1 MRGIVF
7 FMVLTAACGGSTVDN
22 DGGADG
28 GGTDAIVGGDSPTQD
43 SVVPDVFAQQY
54 DNIVG
59 KACTTDK
66 DCLVPNGPGL
76 ARCSNTVF
84 NGEDFFPTA
93 VCVLPSCKPVTNNS
107 AVHFCDG
114 PDDPSSPGICVT
126 SGTSGSVCLPKCTYD
141 KQGGAPKGCVG
152 KDVCNSYPITVAAGI
167 GYCFGGCTQDGDC
180 QDGQK
185 CQTDRG
191 WCLPGV
197 TPPTKT
203 VGTACTSSDSSSLV
217 CNCLYGTN
225 NTGYCSE
232 FCIVGQT
239 TCPTGY
245 TCDSLELR
253 VSGYGAPNPGM
264 AGYCTATCSGD
275 GGTCT
280 STNATCTN
288 VFASGPDCIPP

>member
-1 MRGIVF
+1 MRGIALLFLV
-7 FMVLTAACGGSTVDN
+7 AACGGSTVDT
-22 DGGADG
+22 DGGVDGGGADG
-28 GGTDAIVGGDSPTQD
+28 LAYDSPTQSD

-54 DNIVG
+54 DDIVG

-66 DCLVPNGPGL
+66 DCFVANGPGL

-93 VCVLPSCKPVTNNS
+93 VCVLPSCSPVTNNN

-114 PDDPSSPGICVT
+114 PDLPVSPGICVT

-141 KQGGAPKGCVG
+141 KQGGAPQGCVG
-152 KDVCNSYPITVAAGI
+152 KDACNAYATTAAAGV

-197 TPPTKT
+197 TPPTKN
-203 VGTACTSSDSSSLV
+203 VGDSCTSSDSTALV
-217 CNCLYGTN
+217 CNCLYGSQK
-225 NTGYCSE
+225 TGYCSE
-232 FCIVGQT
+232 FCTVGGT
-239 TCPTGY
+239 ACPNGFV
-245 TCDSLELR
+245 CDSLEIR
-253 VSGYGAPNPGM
+253 ASGYSTPNTGM
-264 AGYCTATCSGD
+264 AGYCIQSCAGD
-275 GGTCT
+275 AAACT
-280 STNATCTN
+280 TNSTCTN
-288 VFASGPDCIPP
+288 VFAGGPDCIPQ